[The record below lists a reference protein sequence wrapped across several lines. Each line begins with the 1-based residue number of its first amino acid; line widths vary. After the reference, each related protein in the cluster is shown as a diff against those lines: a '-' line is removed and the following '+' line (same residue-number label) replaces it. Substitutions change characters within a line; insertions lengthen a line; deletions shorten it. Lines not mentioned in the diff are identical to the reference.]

1 MFQIQNQYKLIA
13 MAIFKKALF
22 TICILLCSFNFLSA
36 TQSNT
41 NNETYISPNNYKSG
55 TQSERIQ
62 KAINDAKK
70 TTGKVVIPR
79 YDAITKT
86 NVWLIDQAILLP
98 SDFELELNNCKIKL
112 SDKCRDNFI
121 RSANAGLGI
130 KDIAPLK
137 NIKVVGVGNVL
148 LEGANNP
155 RSTGDHNKTLSLN
168 PDGFGQSYG
177 TDAGK
182 PNQNQKGG
190 WRNHAIIF
198 AYVDGFQ
205 ISGITLKDYH
215 GHGLV
220 MERSTNGV
228 VKDITFDVRQAV
240 NVGGTEKQILNQDGM
255 GVRFGCKNIIISNI
269 KGKSG
274 DDFINIGLTDTGV
287 EAGKENVNVVS
298 GSIYAGEKDNIS
310 NIYLQNWQDFYSLS
324 HRAIRIMPVG
334 KLRICNIFIENM
346 IISPLSKKGLEA
358 EYAENIKGLFVRNVV
373 TNHQVKAKR
382 ITDAS
387 FRDIFYAGEGAAIDV
402 QPSENVVVD
411 NVKNIKE

>member
-1 MFQIQNQYKLIA
+1 
-13 MAIFKKALF
+13 MAIFGKALF
-22 TICILLCSFNFLSA
+22 TLCILLCSFTFLSA
-36 TQSNT
+36 TP
-41 NNETYISPNNYKSG
+41 NNSANDTSISPNNYKSG
-55 TQSERIQ
+55 TQSERIR

-70 TTGKVVIPR
+70 TTGKVIIPR
-79 YDAITKT
+79 YDAVTKT
-86 NVWLIDQAILLP
+86 SIWLIDEAILLP
-98 SDFELELNNCKIKL
+98 ADFELELNNCKIKL

-130 KDIAPLK
+130 KEIVPLK
-137 NIKVVGVGNVL
+137 NIKVIGVGNVL
-148 LEGANNP
+148 LEGANHP

-168 PDGFGQSYG
+168 PTSFGQSYG
-177 TDAGK
+177 TDAGR
-182 PNQNQKGG
+182 PNENQKGG
-190 WRNHAIIF
+190 WRNHAIIM
-198 AYVDGFQ
+198 AHVDVFQ

-220 MERSTNGV
+220 LERSTNGV
-228 VKDITFDVRQAV
+228 VKDIIFDVRQAV
-240 NVGGTEKQILNQDGM
+240 NVGGVEKQILNQDGM

-298 GSIYAGEKDNIS
+298 GSVYAGEKDNIS

-334 KLRICNIFIENM
+334 KLRIRNVFIENM

-373 TNHQVKAKR
+373 SHHQVKAKG
-382 ITDAS
+382 ISEAS
-387 FRDIFYAGEGAAIDV
+387 FRDIFYIGDGEAIDV
-402 QPSENVVVD
+402 KQSDSVVVD
-411 NVKNIKE
+411 NVKNINH

>member
-1 MFQIQNQYKLIA
+1 MTVPRKALLVLYVLIHSFTFLIA
-13 MAIFKKALF
+13 D
-22 TICILLCSFNFLSA
+22 
-36 TQSNT
+36 SNKP
-41 NNETYISPNNYKSG
+41 NEVYLSPNLYRSG

-62 KAINDAKK
+62 RAINDAKK
-70 TTGKVVIPR
+70 TTGKVVIPK
-79 YDAITKT
+79 YDAVTKT
-86 NVWLIDQAILLP
+86 NVWLIDKAILLP
-98 SDFELELNNCKIKL
+98 ADFELELNNCKIKL

-155 RSTGDHNKTLSLN
+155 RSTGDHNKTLAVN
-168 PDGFGQSYG
+168 PNGYGQSYG

-182 PNQNQKGG
+182 PNENQKGG
-190 WRNHAIIF
+190 WRNHAIIL
-198 AYVDGFQ
+198 AHVDVFQ

-220 MERSTNGV
+220 LERSSNGI

-240 NVGGTEKQILNQDGM
+240 NVAGAEKQILNQDGL
-255 GVRFGCKNIIISNI
+255 GVRFGCKNITISNI

-298 GSIYAGEKDNIS
+298 GSIYVGEKDNIS
-310 NIYLQNWQDFYSLS
+310 NIYLQNWQDFYSIS

-334 KLRICNIFIENM
+334 KLRISNVFIENM
-346 IISPLSKKGLEA
+346 IISPFTKLGLNVEHA
-358 EYAENIKGLFVRNVV
+358 QNVKGLFVRNMITHHKVV
-373 TNHQVKAKR
+373 AKG
-382 ITDAS
+382 ISFAS
-387 FRDIFYAGEGAAIDV
+387 FRDIFYKGDGPAIDV
-402 QPSENVVVD
+402 LPSDSVVVD
-411 NVKNIKE
+411 NVKTMMK

>member
-1 MFQIQNQYKLIA
+1 MYIPRKV
-13 MAIFKKALF
+13 LF
-22 TICILLCSFNFLSA
+22 TICLFL
-36 TQSNT
+36 QSIAALT
-41 NNETYISPNNYKSG
+41 VVAQKPNETYLSPNNYKTG

-62 KAINDAKK
+62 KAINDAKI

-79 YDAITKT
+79 YDAVTKT

-98 SDFELELNNCKIKL
+98 ADFELELNNCKIKL

-121 RSANAGLGI
+121 RSANSGLGI
-130 KDIAPLK
+130 NNIAPLK
-137 NIKVVGVGNVL
+137 NIKVIGIGNVL

-168 PDGFGQSYG
+168 PDGFGQSFG

-182 PNQNQKGG
+182 PNENQKGG

-198 AYVDGFQ
+198 AHVDVFQ

-240 NVGGTEKQILNQDGM
+240 NVAGVEKQILNQDGM
-255 GVRFGCKNIIISNI
+255 GVRFGCKNIIIANI

-298 GSIYAGEKDNIS
+298 GSIYAGENDNIA

-334 KLRICNIFIENM
+334 RLRISNVFIENM

-358 EYAENIKGLFVRNVV
+358 EYAQNINGLFVRNLVS
-373 TNHQVKAKR
+373 NFQVKVKGIAN
-382 ITDAS
+382 AS
-387 FRDIFYAGEGAAIDV
+387 FRDIFYTGQGAPIDIE
-402 QPSENVVVD
+402 QSERVVVD
-411 NVKNIKE
+411 HVKNVKP